1 MRDRLMAIDIVRA
14 QLDKKIKWNELVIL
28 TAVSKLW
35 N

>member
-1 MRDRLMAIDIVRA
+1 MGDRLIAIDIVKA
-14 QLDKKIKWNELVIL
+14 QLDKKMNELVIL